1 MAGSGARLPLRT
13 SRARLGSGFTFRVLC
28 LVLIC
33 WELGGCRGEAGV
45 PLREARWR
53 RQQLEESGAVIY
65 WSQRLAG

>member
-1 MAGSGARLPLRT
+1 MVGAGTRVPLRS
-13 SRARLGSGFTFRVLC
+13 SRPRLKNGFIFRVRR

-33 WELGGCRGEAGV
+33 WELGGCRGEVRV